1 MVIIMEADLMDN
13 ERIKE
18 LSERLEENIDGA
30 SKVL

>member
-1 MVIIMEADLMDN
+1 MEADLMDN

-30 SKVL
+30 SKVFIVGS